1 MASNTLQLK
10 KSSTAGDTPP
20 VSGGTTLVAGEIA
33 INTADKK
40 LYFKDSSGNLK
51 YFVESSEAEQTAT
64 DSATSLAIALG

>member
-51 YFVESSEAEQTAT
+51 YFVESSEAPSTAN
-64 DSATSLAIALG
+64 SEAVAMSVALG

>member
-40 LYFKDSSGNLK
+40 LFFKDSSGNLK
-51 YFVESSEAEQTAT
+51 YFVESDEAQSTANSEAVAM
-64 DSATSLAIALG
+64 SVALG